1 MGYLNEDQSIRL
13 IRSKIHEIRGQK
25 VMLDFDLADLY
36 QVETKMLKRAV
47 RRNSSRF
54 PSDFMLELSLE
65 EYNSLRYQFGTL
77 KQGSHS
83 KYLPFAFTEH
93 GVTMLSSVLNS
104 DRAIQMN
111 IAIVRAF
118 VSLKQTILNH
128 KELAEKLDQ
137 IKASLSGRLDEHDI
151 QLNAIYEAIENMLD
165 EKANQQSWNDRDR
178 IGFKQ

>member
-1 MGYLNEDQSIRL
+1 MGNLNEDQSIYL

-47 RRNSSRF
+47 KRNLNRF
-54 PSDFMLELSLE
+54 PVDFMFALQEPEWSD
-65 EYNSLRYQFGTL
+65 LRYQFGTSSW
-77 KQGSHS
+77 GGTR
-83 KYLPFAFTEH
+83 YLPFAFTEH

-118 VSLKQTILNH
+118 VSLKQTIINH
-128 KELAEKLDQ
+128 KELSEKFDQ

-178 IGFKQ
+178 IGFKH